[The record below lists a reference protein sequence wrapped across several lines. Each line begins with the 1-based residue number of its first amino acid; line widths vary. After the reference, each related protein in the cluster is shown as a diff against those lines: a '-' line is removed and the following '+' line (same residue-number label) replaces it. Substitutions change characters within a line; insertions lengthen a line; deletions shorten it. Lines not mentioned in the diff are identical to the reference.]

1 MSFFLIDIAHSMA
14 ELGVRGSET
23 QINTGPLEISFTMS
37 FSLVLS

>member
-23 QINTGPLEISFTMS
+23 QINTHTHTHTIY
-37 FSLVLS
+37 